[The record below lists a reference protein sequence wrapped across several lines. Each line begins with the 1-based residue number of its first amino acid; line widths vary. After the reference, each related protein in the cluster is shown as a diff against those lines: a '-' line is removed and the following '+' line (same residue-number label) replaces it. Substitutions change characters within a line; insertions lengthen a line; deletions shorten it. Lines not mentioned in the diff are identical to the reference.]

1 MTEDEIRAATNEDL
15 IARFAE
21 LGVEQYQCDDDEAWC
36 VDVIK
41 DDNPA
46 LIHYTRLYREMEAI
60 SKELKARGPDARRQ
74 LIPLYDHPNVQVRL
88 QAARFSYGVAR
99 EAARKCI
106 EKIRTSPLAYY
117 RLEAGMTIGFLDDG
131 TSKLD

>member
-60 SKELKARGPDARRQ
+60 SKELKARGAGLSFIGVSRAT
-74 LIPLYDHPNVQVRL
+74 NKMFRL
-88 QAARFSYGVAR
+88 NELS
-99 EAARKCI
+99 
-106 EKIRTSPLAYY
+106 
-117 RLEAGMTIGFLDDG
+117 FLL
-131 TSKLD
+131 TV

>member
-1 MTEDEIRAATNEDL
+1 MTEDEIRAAAIHDL
-15 IARFAE
+15 VARFAE

-46 LIHYTRLYREMEAI
+46 LIHYTRLYREMAAI
-60 SKELKARGPDARRQ
+60 SNELKARGQDARRQ

-88 QAARFSYGVAR
+88 QAACFSYGVAP

-106 EKIRTSPLAYY
+106 EKVRTHPLAYY
-117 RLEAGMTIGFLDDG
+117 RLDAGMTIRGLDDG
-131 TSKLD
+131 TSMLD